1 MLNQQ
6 KLMDLVKKRSST
18 LVSSSRN
25 FLRRLDPSATQDS
38 TDLNTY
44 DESIL
49 QQGRFW
55 MRTVTW
61 TLIGTSVF
69 GVAWLALARTEEIVV
84 APGQLE
90 PIGSVQDIQMPLGG
104 VVDQILV
111 AEGDTVKAGQV
122 LMKLDTEASEEQRNS
137 LEKTIKLKQEQ
148 LLLKQEE
155 KRNYMQVNQEE
166 VKILEGNLVL
176 QAEILERYEQ
186 LEAVGAFS
194 EVQYLNQQNIVAE
207 TRGKLMQTKAERL
220 RQIALLDQQTAQLKS
235 ELADL
240 NGRLVE
246 SKVTLRYQQL
256 RSPVDGVVF
265 DLKPTSRG
273 FTAQSTQTVMKV
285 VPIGSLEAKV
295 EVPSNKIGFVKVPMG
310 CPEKRDA
317 CMNADISIDSFP
329 SSDFGVLKGKVTRIG
344 SDALEPDPQEQRQN
358 SAFRAI
364 QLDDQQLKLK
374 TGSSLPL
381 QLGMSLTAN
390 IKLRKVSYLQLL
402 LGEFRTRL
410 NRCSVSEFVRILF
423 VHRTFWAVRPYHS
436 SSSSAGPAP
445 TRCSGH

>member
-1 MLNQQ
+1 MKLNPL
-6 KLMDLVKKRSST
+6 KLNPFRST
-18 LVSSSRN
+18 PPQ
-25 FLRRLDPSATQDS
+25 LDEGS
-38 TDLNTY
+38 TDLATY

-61 TLIGTSVF
+61 TLIGTTVF

-90 PIGSVQDIQMPLGG
+90 PIGSVQDIQMPVGG
-104 VVDQILV
+104 VADQILV
-111 AEGDTVKAGQV
+111 SEGDRVKAGQV

-137 LEKTIKLKQEQ
+137 LEKTIKLKKEQ
-148 LLLKQEE
+148 LTLKDEE
-155 KRNYMQVNQEE
+155 KRNFMQVNQEE
-166 VKILEGNLVL
+166 VQMLQNNLELHT
-176 QAEILERYEQ
+176 EILERYDQ

-194 EVQYLNQQNIVAE
+194 EVQFLNQQNIVAE
-207 TRGKLMQTKAERL
+207 TRGKLMQSKAERL

-246 SKVTLRYQQL
+246 TKVTLRYQQL
-256 RSPVDGVVF
+256 KSPVDGVVF

-285 VPIGSLEAKV
+285 VPMGSLEAKV
-295 EVPSNKIGFVKVPMG
+295 EVPSNKIGFVQVPLG
-310 CPEKRDA
+310 CPKERKA
-317 CMNADISIDSFP
+317 CMDADISIDSFP
-329 SSDFGVLKGKVTRIG
+329 STDFGVLKGKVTRIG
-344 SDALEPDPQEQRQN
+344 SDALEPDPQERRQEL
-358 SAFRAI
+358 SFPVTI

-381 QLGMSLTAN
+381 QVGMSLTAN

-402 LGEFRTRL
+402 FGEFQDRAESLQRL
-410 NRCSVSEFVRILF
+410 
-423 VHRTFWAVRPYHS
+423 
-436 SSSSAGPAP
+436 
-445 TRCSGH
+445 

>member
-1 MLNQQ
+1 MKMNPQNLTS
-6 KLMDLVKKRSST
+6 LVKQGSSN
-18 LVSSSRN
+18 LVASSRD
-25 FLRRLDPSATQDS
+25 FLRRFDPGATQDAS
-38 TDLNTY
+38 QLETY

-61 TLIGTSVF
+61 TLIGTTVF
-69 GVAWLALARTEEIVV
+69 GVGWLALARTEEIVV

-90 PIGSVQDIQMPLGG
+90 PIGSVQDIQMPVGG
-104 VVDQILV
+104 VADQILV
-111 AEGDTVKAGQV
+111 KEGDQVKAGQV

-137 LEKTIKLKQEQ
+137 LEKTIKLKKEQ
-148 LLLKQEE
+148 LTLKEEE

-166 VKILEGNLVL
+166 VLMLESNLAL
-176 QAEILERYEQ
+176 QAEILGRFEQ
-186 LEAVGAFS
+186 LEAAGAYS
-194 EVQYLNQQNIVAE
+194 EVQILNQQNTVAE
-207 TRGKLMQTKAERL
+207 IRGRLMQSKADRL
-220 RQIALLDQQTAQLKS
+220 RQVALLDQQTAQLKS

-246 SKVTLRYQQL
+246 TKVTLRYQQL
-256 RSPVDGVVF
+256 KSPVDGVVF

-285 VPIGSLEAKV
+285 VPMGSLEAKV
-295 EVPSNKIGFVKVPMG
+295 EVPSNKIGFVQVPPG

-344 SDALEPDPQEQRQN
+344 SDALEPDPQEQRQEL
-358 SAFRAI
+358 SFPVTI

-381 QLGMSLTAN
+381 QVGMSLTAN

-402 LGEFRTRL
+402 LGEFQDKAESLQRL
-410 NRCSVSEFVRILF
+410 
-423 VHRTFWAVRPYHS
+423 
-436 SSSSAGPAP
+436 
-445 TRCSGH
+445 